1 MAWNQRCRKIDSG
14 WAAWPEDRISPSVS
28 RSPEP
33 RPAPC
38 TTPARNSHGIV
49 QALSAETPPQLHLQN
64 PTHHQQPVLSPETF
78 LISLSP
84 SYFSPTDGSLFEDIT
99 HTTHLYVYLTF
110 SFCDKIPNR
119 SHWRRNDFLVTQTE
133 GRKGVQHCRSKRGL
147 TGPTL
152 LTVRGGERKTTQF
165 SQLPPYQ
172 SPFHSAW
179 VPNP

>member
-1 MAWNQRCRKIDSG
+1 MQEDRFWVGSLTR
-14 WAAWPEDRISPSVS
+14 EDRISPSVS

-38 TTPARNSHGIV
+38 THACQKQPWYSTGSPCRDTTSASFTRTPLITSSQCCH
-49 QALSAETPPQLHLQN
+49 
-64 PTHHQQPVLSPETF
+64 LSPETF

-99 HTTHLYVYLTF
+99 HTTHLDVYLTF

>member
-1 MAWNQRCRKIDSG
+1 MQEDRDSG
-14 WAAWPEDRISPSVS
+14 WAADQRGQDKPSPVS

-38 TTPARNSHGIV
+38 THAFQKQPWYSTGSQCRDTASASFTRTPLITGSQYCH
-49 QALSAETPPQLHLQN
+49 
-64 PTHHQQPVLSPETF
+64 LSPETF

-99 HTTHLYVYLTF
+99 HITYLYVYLIF

-119 SHWRRNDFLVTQTE
+119 SHWRRNDFLITQTE
-133 GRKGVQHCRSKRGL
+133 GRKGVQHCRRKRGL

-152 LTVRGGERKTTQF
+152 LTVRGGRERPRSSASFLLF
-165 SQLPPYQ
+165 SLPFIQ
-172 SPFHSAW
+172 W